1 MMQRKAPR
9 DIDDYIK
16 AFPADVQKILQKVRK
31 TIRKAA
37 PHATEAISYQIP
49 TFKLNG
55 KNIIHFA
62 AFKTH
67 IGVYPA
73 PRGVDGFREELAAY
87 KGGKGTVQFPL
98 DKAIPFDLISRIAK
112 YMAYRSSQ

>member
-1 MMQRKAPR
+1 MRRGAK
-9 DIDDYIK
+9 DIDEYITGF
-16 AFPADVQKILQKVRK
+16 APDTQKLLERIRK
-31 TIRKAA
+31 TIQKAV
-37 PHATEAISYQIP
+37 PHAVEAISYQIP